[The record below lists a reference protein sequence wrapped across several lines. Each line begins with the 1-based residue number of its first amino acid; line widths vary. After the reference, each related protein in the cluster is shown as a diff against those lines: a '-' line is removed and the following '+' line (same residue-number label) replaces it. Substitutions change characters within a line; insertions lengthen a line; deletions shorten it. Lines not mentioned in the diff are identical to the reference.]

1 MTKDILRIKNGIVE
15 LMNISGQRIRTYY
28 NKGDAERVDWYE
40 EDKKSVQVQ
49 LKSGKV
55 LIING
60 NCQVVKTIN

>member
-1 MTKDILRIKNGIVE
+1 MTKNILRIKNGNAE
-15 LMNISGQRIRTYY
+15 LMNSSAQRIRTFY

-40 EDKKSVQVQ
+40 EDKESVQVQ

-55 LIING
+55 LIINR

>member
-1 MTKDILRIKNGIVE
+1 MTKDILRVKNGNVE

-40 EDKKSVQVQ
+40 EVKKSVQVQ
-49 LKSGKV
+49 LKRGTV
-55 LIING
+55 LIINS